1 MLKCEALYSIN
12 DQLGSVLRNELRKRQ
27 RLSHNHKRR
36 KLAKEE
42 KEEKEE
48 RRKTKKTTLIQSR
61 EKLNEVYALSR

>member
-1 MLKCEALYSIN
+1 VLKCEALYSIN

-42 KEEKEE
+42 KEE

>member
-1 MLKCEALYSIN
+1 MLKCAALHSIN

-42 KEEKEE
+42 KEE

>member
-12 DQLGSVLRNELRKRQ
+12 DQLGSELRSELRKKQ

-42 KEEKEE
+42 KEE
-48 RRKTKKTTLIQSR
+48 RRKRKKNILIQSR
-61 EKLNEVYALSR
+61 EMRSEEYALSR